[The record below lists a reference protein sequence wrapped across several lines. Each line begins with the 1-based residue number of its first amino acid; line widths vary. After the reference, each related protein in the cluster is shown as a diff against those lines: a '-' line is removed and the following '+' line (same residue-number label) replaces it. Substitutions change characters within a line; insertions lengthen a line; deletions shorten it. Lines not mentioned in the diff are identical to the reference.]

1 MRKVP
6 SDTCALLNDHSDCE
20 DDCEGETLL
29 AADRTHGRS
38 VDRSWKRKT
47 CPPCGW
53 LCLYSLVVL
62 LSILQVLSLV
72 FYIGTYWRVE
82 ELQLQLTALHERAES
97 NDIEQKG
104 AENIAEDKH
113 AYVTKTENEQKL
125 LTMEANLARVNQYVV
140 SLKSS
145 YEKLK
150 SAVEQGETQ
159 AQLSSLSNIILHINK
174 TASNDFLSV
183 RAETSHLKCAIA
195 NLTRTIS
202 VMEEN
207 ISSNMEGLD
216 RAFAH
221 IQKLNAEMGLVHGY
235 PNTADLK
242 TTHVPLARP
251 RPQENNSSTNIL
263 LMKMNSTPP
272 PTDKHSNNSMEAT
285 LSRNSSGELQATI
298 PAQEAVREPDRND
311 ENLQPT
317 AGSTEIAGF
326 TEAGRN

>member
-1 MRKVP
+1 MRKDP
-6 SDTCALLNDHSDCE
+6 SDTCALLNGHSECE
-20 DDCEGETLL
+20 DDCEGDTLL
-29 AADRTHGRS
+29 AAERTHGRS
-38 VDRSWKRKT
+38 VDRSWKRKP

-72 FYIGTYWRVE
+72 FYVGTNWRVE

-97 NDIEQKG
+97 NEFEPKG
-104 AENIAEDKH
+104 AENIAKDKH
-113 AYVTKTENEQKL
+113 VYVAKTENEQKL
-125 LTMEANLARVNQYVV
+125 LTMESNLARVNQYVV

-159 AQLSSLSNIILHINK
+159 AQLSSLSNIVLHINE
-174 TASNDFLSV
+174 TTSNDFLSV

-195 NLTRTIS
+195 NLTRTTS

-207 ISSNMEGLD
+207 ISSNMERLD

-263 LMKMNSTPP
+263 LMKMNSPP
-272 PTDKHSNNSMEAT
+272 PTMDKHSNNSMEAT
-285 LSRNSSGELQATI
+285 VSRNSSVERQATI
-298 PAQEAVREPDRND
+298 PGQDAVREPDRND

-317 AGSTEIAGF
+317 AGSTETAGF